1 VAGAQCVKA
10 DLALD
15 ALDVDG
21 LRLTLHRHQQVRG
34 AGLAVY
40 FVAHINVVL
49 RGQTL
54 HAGRQVD
61 CLPEIIEP
69 FIQRHHQALPDMR
82 AAADRMG

>member
-1 VAGAQCVKA
+1 MKA

-40 FVAHINVVL
+40 FVAHINVVP
-49 RGQTL
+49 L

-69 FIQRHHQALPDMR
+69 FIQRHH
-82 AAADRMG
+82 